1 MVALSYDLG
10 RVLEPRAQAAGA
22 GGACDDRDAPA
33 MILAR
38 YEGAL
43 LHDAHTGAWRAVG
56 DRGAIPELGASTVE
70 AYFGCEELRSRT
82 GREAFIESVR
92 RGVELVHAGD
102 VFQVNLAHRLS
113 GRCEGDPRV
122 LFRACLEGARPWY
135 AGMISTPRRSI
146 VSMSPEL
153 FLSFDAR
160 TRKVITRPIKGTRP
174 VTEERALIAS
184 DKDRAELVM
193 IVDLMRNDIG
203 RVCDIGSVRV
213 TEPRTIEHHAGIDGA
228 IAHSVATIEG
238 ALRPELDIVD
248 LLAASFPP
256 GSVTGAPKVRA
267 MQIID
272 ATEPVRRGFYC
283 GTIGYIS
290 DDGDAAF
297 NVAIRTATITHTDD
311 GNMVLDYPVGA
322 GIVADSVPE
331 QEWEETL
338 HKAAA
343 FRSAIARCASAPI
356 ETAT

>member
-1 MVALSYDLG
+1 
-10 RVLEPRAQAAGA
+10 
-22 GGACDDRDAPA
+22 

-43 LHDAHTGAWRAVG
+43 LHDARTGEWRAIG
-56 DRGAIPELGASTVE
+56 DSGAIPELGADAVE
-70 AYFGCEELRSRT
+70 AHFECEELRSRT

-135 AGMISTPRRSI
+135 AGMLSTPNRSI

-160 TRKVITRPIKGTRP
+160 TRRVVTRPIKGTRP
-174 VTEERALIAS
+174 AAEEEALRAS
-184 DKDRAELVM
+184 DKERAELVM

-203 RVCDIGSVRV
+203 RVCEIGSVRV
-213 TEPRTIEHHAGIDGA
+213 VEPRSIEHHAGVDGA
-228 IAHSVATIEG
+228 IAHSVATIQG
-238 ALRPELDIVD
+238 VLRPELEIVD

-272 ATEPVRRGFYC
+272 AIEPVRRGFYC
-283 GTIGYIS
+283 GTLGYIS
-290 DDGDAAF
+290 DDGDATF
-297 NVAIRTATITHTDD
+297 NVAIRTATITRQ
-311 GNMVLDYPVGA
+311 GNAGTILDYSVGA

-331 QEWEETL
+331 EEWEETL

-356 ETAT
+356 ETTP